1 MKKNLSKKLILSF
14 CVLVMAISLLPS
26 FSFAKSEK
34 IQMIQKSKEEYILYI
49 SNLLNNKFEFAFA
62 NKADEAKENLNILI
76 QQYIAIILT
85 KSQKH
90 IYG

>member
-34 IQMIQKSKEEYILYI
+34 IQMIQKSKEE
-49 SNLLNNKFEFAFA
+49 
-62 NKADEAKENLNILI
+62 
-76 QQYIAIILT
+76 
-85 KSQKH
+85 
-90 IYG
+90 